1 MAALSKIEVR
11 MIDACLLG
19 DILLFPRNGR
29 AGTTSHR
36 ALKPLVISGAQRD
49 QKVAPSSSPYSDIVR
64 CSDFF
69 PSLIR
74 LLVFQ
79 SFL

>member
-1 MAALSKIEVR
+1 MVTGKSRAEPRRIYFLSPRATMAALSKMEVG

-36 ALKPLVISGAQRD
+36 ALKPLVISGA
-49 QKVAPSSSPYSDIVR
+49 
-64 CSDFF
+64 
-69 PSLIR
+69 
-74 LLVFQ
+74 
-79 SFL
+79 